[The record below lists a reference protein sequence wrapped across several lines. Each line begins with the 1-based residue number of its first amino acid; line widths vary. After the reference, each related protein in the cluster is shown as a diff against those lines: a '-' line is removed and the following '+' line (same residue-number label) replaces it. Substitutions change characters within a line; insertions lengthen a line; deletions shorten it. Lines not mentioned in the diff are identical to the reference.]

1 MSKKTQS
8 GQSETETSA
17 LHSAAIINPDGS
29 ETPITEDMIKAACD
43 NIESISSDEDK
54 SRKTTR

>member
-1 MSKKTQS
+1 MSKKAQPEQS
-8 GQSETETSA
+8 KTEASE
-17 LHSAAIINPDGS
+17 LHGAAIINPDGS

-54 SRKTTR
+54 SRKATR